1 MTKTYIWE
9 RTFWRNAM
17 ERQSSAELN
26 AILSHVSWYD
36 VQNGFQTIPDVY
48 VKGFEPIKMYFE
60 VERGFWLAWHK
71 NPLTWDQAQF

>member
-17 ERQSSAELN
+17 ERQSSAELD
-26 AILSHVSWYD
+26 AILSPVSWYD
-36 VQNGFQTIPDVY
+36 VQNVQNGFQTIPDVC

-60 VERGFWLAWHK
+60 VERGFRLAWHK
-71 NPLTWDQAQF
+71 NPLA